1 MSKRN
6 KYLVFITEKKEW
18 KYLRFLFLY
27 IKSNRKEYNLIG
39 LESIG
44 LSSEK
49 HMRAL
54 DTCRI
59 SLLSKKN
66 K

>member
-6 KYLVFITEKKEW
+6 KYLDFITDKK
-18 KYLRFLFLY
+18 KTSFLFY
-27 IKSNRKEYNLIG
+27 IKSERKEYNLIG

-44 LSSEK
+44 LSSKK

-59 SLLSKKN
+59 SFIEQKN